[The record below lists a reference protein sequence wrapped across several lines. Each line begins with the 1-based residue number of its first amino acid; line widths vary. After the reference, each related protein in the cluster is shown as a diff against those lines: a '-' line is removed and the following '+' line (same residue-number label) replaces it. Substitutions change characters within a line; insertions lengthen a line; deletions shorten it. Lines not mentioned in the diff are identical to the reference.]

1 MGPSDLKPPEGLA
14 QHPNDDAIDQDS
26 QQDLDADSAP
36 LPASL
41 TLLTQGARWPEAMAG
56 LGEAVS
62 LETVAE
68 QAETWSDDNAPALL
82 LGYTDPVHAL
92 HNQAAGLTVESDPLT
107 LLESWLSCTAR
118 FLEWKRRW
126 PDQVRLVHLRPPVE
140 EASAQTPEN
149 LDPRLLAVLHA
160 LPQLAERHAD
170 LEACADLEGQEPM
183 FNLGLPPLRSGAFAS
198 LCLESWRRDQQVQLD
213 LQRQSAGQLEGLS
226 GKLAE
231 LRSDLED
238 TRTQLELTRGQLEA
252 TRTAFDITRDER
264 DGLRDERDAL
274 RDERDGLRDERDA
287 LRDERD
293 SLRDER
299 DGLRDERDGLRD
311 ERDGLRDE
319 RDDREQ
325 ELLSLREAEAATASA
340 AERRTQELEQVLQH
354 TQAASEVTLAQLH
367 AVQDTMEQLY
377 GERRRIE
384 DALQKIGAEREHLG
398 NEAAS
403 LRQELEALQTEVAHY
418 LRASSPGPQLDR
430 SRIPRLTALLRDALQ
445 LH

>member
-1 MGPSDLKPPEGLA
+1 MRAASAPPSPGEIVGPSDLKPPEGLA

-264 DGLRDERDAL
+264 DGLRDERD
-274 RDERDGLRDERDA
+274 GLRDERDA
-287 LRDERD
+287 
-293 SLRDER
+293 
-299 DGLRDERDGLRD
+299 
-311 ERDGLRDE
+311 LRDE

>member
-1 MGPSDLKPPEGLA
+1 VGPSDLKPPEGLA

-274 RDERDGLRDERDA
+274 RDERDGLRDERD
-287 LRDERD
+287 
-293 SLRDER
+293 
-299 DGLRDERDGLRD
+299 GLRDERDA
-311 ERDGLRDE
+311 LRDE

>member
-1 MGPSDLKPPEGLA
+1 VGPSDLKPPEGLA

-92 HNQAAGLTVESDPLT
+92 YNQAAGLTVESDPLT

-274 RDERDGLRDERDA
+274 RDERDGLRDERD
-287 LRDERD
+287 
-293 SLRDER
+293 
-299 DGLRDERDGLRD
+299 GLRDERDA
-311 ERDGLRDE
+311 LRDE

>member
-1 MGPSDLKPPEGLA
+1 VGPSDLKPPEGLA

-264 DGLRDERDAL
+264 DGLRDERD
-274 RDERDGLRDERDA
+274 GLRDERDA
-287 LRDERD
+287 
-293 SLRDER
+293 LRDER

-311 ERDGLRDE
+311 ERDGLRDERDALRDE